1 MELLL
6 PALIIF
12 LLAFTGLSIGV
23 IFGRKGISGSCSS
36 NEGALIDIQCL
47 CGSADSCQVES
58 CDSNISIK
66 AVCADGNM
74 EKCRQMVSEFEKQT
88 GQLSSLK
95 E

>member
-12 LLAFTGLSIGV
+12 LLAFTGLSIGI

-36 NEGALIDIQCL
+36 NQGALIDIQCL
-47 CGSADSCQVES
+47 CGSSDNCAVES
-58 CDSNISIK
+58 GDNHISIT
-66 AVCADGNM
+66 AVCADGDV
-74 EKCRQMVSEFEKQT
+74 EKCRQMVAEFEEKT
-88 GQLSSLK
+88 GQLSSPK

>member
-12 LLAFTGLSIGV
+12 LLAFTGLSIGI

-47 CGSADSCQVES
+47 CGSADNCQVES
-58 CDSNISIK
+58 GDRNISIK
-66 AVCADGNM
+66 AVCANGDV
-74 EKCRQMVSEFEKQT
+74 EKCRQMVAEFEERS
-88 GQLSSLK
+88 GQLSSPK
-95 E
+95 K

>member
-12 LLAFTGLSIGV
+12 LLAFTGLSIGI

-36 NEGALIDIQCL
+36 NEAKLLDISCF
-47 CGSADSCQVES
+47 CGSDTNCTIDAPE
-58 CDSNISIK
+58 SNISIK
-66 AVCADGNM
+66 AVCADGDI
-74 EKCRQMVSEFEKQT
+74 EKCRQIQADFEERTRK
-88 GQLSSLK
+88 LSRPK